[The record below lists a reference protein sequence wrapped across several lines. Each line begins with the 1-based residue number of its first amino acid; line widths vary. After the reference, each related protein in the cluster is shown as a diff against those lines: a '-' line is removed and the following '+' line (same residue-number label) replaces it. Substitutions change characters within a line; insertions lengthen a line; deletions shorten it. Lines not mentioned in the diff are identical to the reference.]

1 MHSIADRSCGN
12 GLFRQR
18 DSCFKHRQRARPV
31 LIEYKVDSF
40 TKMDLKLSAQQIK
53 REMYPALD
61 MVMYITAHGTDHWR
75 HQELRQEG
83 GAQPLLLHCRLS
95 PLPHPSPNVW
105 AITLPLLKRPTNAVK
120 VIYTCCRL
128 KLYIA

>member
-1 MHSIADRSCGN
+1 MIHMHSIADRSCGN

-83 GAQPLLLHCRLS
+83 GGHNPSSCTVDFHLSLILLQMFGLLHYRYS
-95 PLPHPSPNVW
+95 SDPQMQ
-105 AITLPLLKRPTNAVK
+105 LK
-120 VIYTCCRL
+120 
-128 KLYIA
+128 